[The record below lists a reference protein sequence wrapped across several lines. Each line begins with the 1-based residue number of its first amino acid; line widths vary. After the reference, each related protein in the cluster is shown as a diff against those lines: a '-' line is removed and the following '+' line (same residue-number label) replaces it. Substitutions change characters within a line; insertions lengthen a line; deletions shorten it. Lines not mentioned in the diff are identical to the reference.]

1 MAKTQQIISRLAA
14 ATLGLCPSVALAQA
28 TIFVD
33 DNGPNDPGPFNP
45 NVSDP
50 NEDGSFANPFDKIN
64 EAIDAST
71 SGDTIVVRAGTYFDT
86 VALDTDGKAITI
98 TSESGADV
106 TFIEGFAVS
115 GPIFV
120 IDSGE
125 GRDTVIEGLTIQ
137 GGNAVNAG
145 AMDVVGASPT
155 LRDLVFRNNTAG
167 NDAGALYLRSGSQAL
182 VDGCL
187 FEDNLSTDQDA
198 AGIDGGAIFVLSSS
212 PTVIDSVFRGNEARQ
227 GSAIGIFGSVSNID
241 IINCLFEDNLTRV
254 DGAVHVDAGANVRI
268 RLSTFRRNSAN
279 GGAAVFSNA
288 STVLVDRC
296 EFLGNFLNAAG
307 GGGAVLLDS
316 TTFTATNSIF
326 VGNTSPND
334 GGAVFLRDNT
344 NAFFENCA
352 VTANDAGDAVG
363 GIFTPNDSVV
373 TLLNCIVA
381 GNTDQRPTSFPNLGG
396 TAAAAAYV
404 ASWSILDTA
413 GLPTGAALG
422 PELFSATPSQLF
434 TRLPSPGPDAVWGT
448 ADDDYGDL
456 SLVPTAPAIDAGS
469 SVDYTGPLADF
480 AGADRAQDDPDT
492 TDTGFAIATPTIDL
506 GAFEFNI
513 VSDDPVDTCPADID
527 GDELIDLDDLLT
539 VLGQFGDP
547 CP

>member
-1 MAKTQQIISRLAA
+1 MTKTRQILSRLAA
-14 ATLGLCPSVALAQA
+14 ATLGLCPTVALAQA
-28 TIFVD
+28 NIFVD
-33 DNGPNDPGPFNP
+33 DNGPNDPGAFNP

-50 NEDGSFANPFDKIN
+50 NEDGSSTNPFDRIS
-64 EAIDAST
+64 EAIDAAV

-86 VALDTDGKAITI
+86 VPLNTGGKAITI
-98 TSESGADV
+98 TSESGAEV

-115 GPIFV
+115 GSIFV

-125 GRDTVIEGLTIQ
+125 GRHTVIEDLTIQ
-137 GGNAVNAG
+137 GGNSNNAG

-155 LRDLVFRNNTAG
+155 LRNLVFSNNTAG

-212 PTVIDSVFRGNEARQ
+212 PTIINSIFRDNEARQ
-227 GSAIGIFGSVSNID
+227 GAAIGIFGSASAVD
-241 IINCLFEDNLTRV
+241 IINCRFEDNLTRV
-254 DGAVHVDAGANVRI
+254 DGAVHIDAGADVTI
-268 RLSTFRRNSAN
+268 RLSTFLRNSAN
-279 GGAAVFSNA
+279 GGGAIFSNA

-296 EFLGNFLNAAG
+296 QFLGNSLNAAG
-307 GGGAVLLDS
+307 AGGAVLLDS
-316 TTFTATNSIF
+316 TSFTATNSVF

-334 GGAVFLRDNT
+334 GGAAFLRDNSD
-344 NAFFENCA
+344 AFFENCT
-352 VTANDAGDAVG
+352 VTANEAGDAVG
-363 GIFTPNDSVV
+363 GIFTPNDGVV
-373 TLLNCIVA
+373 TLLNSIVA

-396 TAAAAAYV
+396 TVAAAAYV
-404 ASWSILDTA
+404 ASWSVLDTA
-413 GLPTGAALG
+413 GLPAGAALG
-422 PELFSATPSQLF
+422 PGLFAATPSQLF
-434 TRLPSPGPDAVWGT
+434 TRLPSPGPDSVWGT

-456 SLVPTAPAIDAGS
+456 SLLPTAPAIDAGS

-480 AGADRAQDDPDT
+480 ASADRAQDDPDT
-492 TDTGFAIATPTIDL
+492 ADTGFAIATPTIDL

-513 VSDDPVDTCPADID
+513 AGDDPIDTCPADID
-527 GDELIDLDDLLT
+527 GDDLIDLDDLLT
-539 VLGQFGDP
+539 VLGQFGNP